1 MQFESRFLRN
11 LPRIAPRY
19 LSFDIASSIP
29 RELNRRGS
37 RAGYI
42 IISARAYTE
51 GITYKYMHIYIYIK
65 YISQVVAPKLG
76 YKVYCRVNGTHERFD
91 ACVGHGECVCR
102 YIRVSYLI

>member
-19 LSFDIASSIP
+19 LTFGIASSIP
-29 RELNRRGS
+29 RELNRQGS

-51 GITYKYMHIYIYIK
+51 GITYKYMHIYIK

-76 YKVYCRVNGTHERFD
+76 YIK
-91 ACVGHGECVCR
+91 
-102 YIRVSYLI
+102 YIAE